1 LDFNVAERGCDDKGE
16 DMSVPSANPTEWGHI
31 AETLAFIDG
40 TFPFAAVYE
49 ARDHWPEVREH
60 FLAELVRAVADPKRF
75 IDEDNALPMYAI
87 YLAAEK
93 RDAAFVPA
101 MLDLLRLPIEQI
113 DGLIGD
119 SVTDGMGRCL
129 GSAHAGDEAPIRAL
143 AADTGRNIY
152 VRLVAIDALVVR
164 VIESESALA
173 TETAFIF
180 SLLQQ
185 TAINLRASRTS
196 KLVETGLDDQN
207 SFFNLLLGILAEL
220 GATQY
225 WPAIEQ
231 WDRDGWIDPQLED
244 LTGLR
249 ATMFASREKR
259 IANMHNPHYV
269 RDAIAEM
276 SSWGCFNEEPV
287 ETYVRP
293 QPKVGRNE
301 PCPCGS
307 GKKFKKCCGAE
318 L

>member
-1 LDFNVAERGCDDKGE
+1 
-16 DMSVPSANPTEWGHI
+16 MSIPSAHQPDWSQI
-31 AETLAFIDG
+31 AEALAFIDG

-49 ARDHWPEVREH
+49 ARDHWPDVREH
-60 FLAELVRAVADPKRF
+60 FLAALVSAVARPEKF

-93 RDAAFVPA
+93 RDAAFVPV

-119 SVTDGMGRCL
+119 TVTDGMGRCL
-129 GSAHAGDEAPIRAL
+129 GAAHAGDDAPIRTL
-143 AADTGRNIY
+143 AADTGRNVY
-152 VRLVAIDALVVR
+152 VRLAAIDALVVR
-164 VIESESALA
+164 AIEGESDLA
-173 TETAFIF
+173 TETAFMF

-185 TAINLRASRTS
+185 TAITLRASRTS
-196 KLVETGLDDQN
+196 KLVETGPNDQN

-225 WPAIEQ
+225 WPVIEQ
-231 WDRDGWIDPQLED
+231 WDRDGLIDPQLED

-249 ATMFASREKR
+249 ATMFASREQRLAK
-259 IANMHNPHYV
+259 MHNPNYV

-276 SSWGCFNEEPV
+276 SSWSCFNEELV
-287 ETYVRP
+287 ETYVRA

-307 GKKFKKCCGAE
+307 GKKFKKCCGAD